1 MVTYDGNDLMNEA
14 HEEYELCIK
23 QPQLY
28 QQKVDSISDLFR
40 LKGNDRLMGDNC
52 LVYIVG
58 KYVTAPVMMFG
69 INPGYSKINNL
80 KEDSEA
86 RISWQNYVSLYQNFF
101 TYFEQNKFRSPYY
114 TALYYLTSGLVGQK
128 KYTLVDKWKL
138 FDTYISNLEL
148 IPYHLAGLTLPSNFN
163 SLQLNYISQRLQNN
177 IRFARKYK
185 PRLFIFNGNAWYILL
200 IKHGFIPNYEKVK
213 VTEKFNIYFFEIEGI
228 PSGTI

>member
-1 MVTYDGNDLMNEA
+1 MNEA

-40 LKGNDRLMGDNC
+40 LKGNDRLMGDNYP
-52 LVYIVG
+52 VYIV
-58 KYVTAPVMMFG
+58 V
-69 INPGYSKINNL
+69 NPGYSKINNL

-138 FDTYISNLEL
+138 L
-148 IPYHLAGLTLPSNFN
+148 IHTFQIL
-163 SLQLNYISQRLQNN
+163 SLFRI
-177 IRFARKYK
+177 I
-185 PRLFIFNGNAWYILL
+185 
-200 IKHGFIPNYEKVK
+200 
-213 VTEKFNIYFFEIEGI
+213 
-228 PSGTI
+228 